1 MTKTIN
7 KKRLAVILTCI
18 TVLLLG
24 GVVGY
29 YAIFGS
35 NADQADSQ
43 KEIYVEYSDNEYGS
57 YSYINIEDENVQNIL
72 NCYENSKLDLTVNND
87 NSISYSLDSAMK
99 DKISSVEATISV
111 KRSFSTD
118 ADQQESTVLY
128 LGSNSN
134 CSINKETGSIEGAY
148 KFETLLLNN
157 KQPLATYKLESN
169 ENENIYITPAYL
181 NEDENPSMLLV
192 SIDKDKKVD
201 VKGIYVTKDDKG
213 NDLEQPQIQPI
224 ENGTQ
229 IYPSYENYIAKKATI
244 DQQYISAEELYD
256 EEKAFTFG
264 NDFNLTYGTLPNGAY
279 LYNYKIQFGE
289 SNPDSENPD
298 AKYCLYTEQ
307 KELEITDNKVTNVKD
322 VNLEDVNVDNYK
334 LMKISQYF
342 KSVWKHAKN
351 VPNADRF
358 QIQCHLPIAEHGL
371 KGYINT
377 FNSFHINS
385 AMRTEKTDELDA
397 DDKKT
402 CDVLLKHCLNNQFD
416 EDVLVVRNVSPEFL
430 SKQFG
435 VNINGEELTDK
446 LIKKSG
452 DEACLKLEKDFQ
464 DAMIGKKLLDKGFTS
479 VSLIPHA
486 NVFNTRTIQFSIMVP
501 AGTKAYITNNLIES
515 EAILAPGTSLN
526 IKDVTY
532 DTRKN
537 KFIIYCMAEQ
547 DF

>member
-1 MTKTIN
+1 MTKSLN
-7 KKRLAVILTCI
+7 KRRLAVILICV

-35 NADQADSQ
+35 NADQADSK
-43 KEIYVEYSDNEYGS
+43 KEVLMEYTDYEYGS
-57 YSYINIEDENVQNIL
+57 EPSIDIEDENVQGIL

-87 NSISYSLDSAMK
+87 NSISYLPDSVMK
-99 DKISSVEATISV
+99 DQISSVEATISV
-111 KRSFSTD
+111 KRSFTTD
-118 ADQQESTVLY
+118 ADQQESTILY
-128 LGSNSN
+128 LGSTSN

-148 KFETLLLNN
+148 EFETLLLN
-157 KQPLATYKLESN
+157 KEQPLAAYKLDSD
-169 ENENIYITPAYL
+169 ENENIYITPAYV
-181 NEDENPSMLLV
+181 NEDDNPSMLLV
-192 SIDKDKKVD
+192 SISKDKKVE
-201 VKGIYVTKDDKG
+201 VKGIYITKDDKG
-213 NDLEQPQIQPI
+213 EALEQPQIQPI
-224 ENGTQ
+224 ENGTL
-229 IYPSYENYIAKKATI
+229 IYPAYENYVAKKAAI
-244 DQQYISAEELYD
+244 DQHYINAEELYD
-256 EEKAFTFG
+256 EEKAYTYG
-264 NDFNLTYGTLPNGAY
+264 NDFDLTYGTLPNGSY

-298 AKYCLYTEQ
+298 AQYCLYTDQ
-307 KELEITDNKVTNVKD
+307 KELEITDSKVTNVKD
-322 VNLEDVNVDNYK
+322 VDFEDINVDDYK
-334 LMKISQYF
+334 LMKIGQYF
-342 KSVWKHAKN
+342 KTVLKHAKN

-377 FNSFHINS
+377 FNSFAINA
-385 AMRTEKTDELDA
+385 AMRTDKTDTLDE

-416 EDVLVVRNVSPEFL
+416 EKVLVVRNVSPGFL
-430 SKQFG
+430 SQQFG
-435 VNINGEELTDK
+435 VTLDGQELTDK

-464 DAMIGKKLLDKGFTS
+464 EAMIGKKILDKGFTS
-479 VSLIPHA
+479 VSLVPHA

-501 AGTKAYITNNLIES
+501 AGTKAYVTNNLIES

-547 DF
+547 NF